1 MSEKTNINGW
11 TIRQGDYY
19 RDGGFD
25 HDYMKAKTERSIR
38 QVVMVTITGFCLVAS
53 FVVAA
58 FLR

>member
-1 MSEKTNINGW
+1 MSEKSIINGW
-11 TIRQGDYY
+11 SIRQGDYY

-25 HDYMKAKTERSIR
+25 HDYMKAKSEKNIR
-38 QVVMVTITGFCLVAS
+38 VMVMVTFTGVFLVAS